1 MHAGNCSPRL
11 IRLWLTAET
20 LGLQFPAAVQE
31 CWATGRREAAR
42 RKGES
47 RVMPSSLTECSI
59 MSEGDQTSDVLDR
72 FISIPEQSYEQFL
85 GTFTHPP
92 KGSICG
98 FGSSAPFATLDLRRC
113 LRSSNL
119 NSAGP
124 ERQLMKFGPF
134 SVSEQ
139 QCVWQRARAKDNAGD
154 RNTDSA
160 AKESD
165 QVDMDSWNMDSSDYE
180 TDNEDRACSSLELLP
195 GEAECEGPSYIPSFS
210 RSTRL
215 DFRTLPSC
223 QNTAANEQQTEE
235 VQPFALEAGFDYDH
249 VALTPKFSVSELK
262 FLGMERPEKITREES
277 TDQTEI

>member
-92 KGSICG
+92 K
-98 FGSSAPFATLDLRRC
+98 
-113 LRSSNL
+113 
-119 NSAGP
+119 

-223 QNTAANEQQTEE
+223 QNTAANEQTEE

>member
-47 RVMPSSLTECSI
+47 QRVMPSSLTECSI

-165 QVDMDSWNMDSSDYE
+165 Q
-180 TDNEDRACSSLELLP
+180 
-195 GEAECEGPSYIPSFS
+195 
-210 RSTRL
+210 
-215 DFRTLPSC
+215 
-223 QNTAANEQQTEE
+223 QTEE